1 MSTPTVTAVALFF
14 REKTLFPED
23 FNFFEDATGGAI
35 EDATGG
41 AIEDASSGAT
51 DGDLSFG
58 PFLRFPRIK
67 ESRRSVEDISLFL
80 AKLVLQQKDVRRY
93 QKIQLTG
100 LKGDIRKRNNLS
112 AF

>member
-14 REKTLFPED
+14 REKTLLGED
-23 FNFFEDATGGAI
+23 FDFFEDAAGGAV
-35 EDATGG
+35 
-41 AIEDASSGAT
+41 EDASSGAT

-58 PFLRFPRIK
+58 PFLRLPRIK

-80 AKLVLQQKDVRRY
+80 AKLVLQQKDVRHY

>member
-14 REKTLFPED
+14 REKTLFTED
-23 FNFFEDATGGAI
+23 FDFFEDAA
-35 EDATGG
+35 GG

-58 PFLRFPRIK
+58 PFLRLPRIK

-80 AKLVLQQKDVRRY
+80 AKLVLQQKDVRHY

-100 LKGDIRKRNNLS
+100 LKGDIRKQNNLS